1 VSARDHELTVSN
13 AVIGEMIRLAALEV
27 PGVQRVGRAGPLWR
41 RLFAGRSV
49 RAHVHAKRVTVRLAI
64 IARPGHSSAPLAAE
78 VRAAVGAAMER
89 LLGLELDGVTVV
101 IDGVG

>member
-1 VSARDHELTVSN
+1 VSPHDLTVSN

-27 PGVQRVGRAGPLWR
+27 PGVQAVGRAGPLWR
-41 RLFAGRSV
+41 RLFGGRSI
-49 RAHVHAKRVTVRLAI
+49 RARVHAKRVTVRVAI
-64 IARPGHSSAPLAAE
+64 IARPGQALAPLGDQ
-78 VRAAVGAAMER
+78 VRSAVGAAMER

>member
-1 VSARDHELTVSN
+1 VSGHDLTMSN

-27 PGVQRVGRAGPLWR
+27 PGVQRVGRAGPWWR

-49 RAHVHAKRVTVRLAI
+49 RAQVHAKRVTVRLAI
-64 IARPGHSSAPLAAE
+64 VARPGHAIAPLAAD

-89 LLGLELDGVTVV
+89 LLGLELDSVTVV

>member
-1 VSARDHELTVSN
+1 MSGHDLTVSN

-27 PGVQRVGRAGPLWR
+27 PGVQAVRRAGPLWR

-49 RAHVHAKRVTVRLAI
+49 RAYVHTKRVSVRVAV
-64 IARPGHSSAPLAAE
+64 IARPGHPLGPLADQ
-78 VRAAVGAAMER
+78 VRTAVGAAMER